1 MKKNSITSLTALVIL
16 TLLASACISTS
27 RNYRLGREA
36 MKSGQ
41 FDRSIEYFETALAEY
56 PQKSEVRTMLFQA
69 RLNSYYQHLQ
79 KAREKRAAGDMEAA
93 LASYNR
99 ALEIFP
105 GNQKLQQEIDSY
117 TGSAPAKPEREF
129 VSEIAAP
136 VALAV
141 DAQEKVSIRL
151 RNTPVSTIFKSVGR
165 SFQVNILFDKDFR
178 DFSYTLEVENLGF
191 YDIINQLCL
200 ISSTQYRVLDAASIL
215 VYPNVLNKK
224 REFEL
229 RGIKTFFLSN
239 IRAEEAKKTITAVFR
254 DQQPLVQEE
263 INLNALIVR
272 ADISTLQEIER
283 FLYTIDMERNE
294 VEIDVEI
301 LEINRSLINKIGA
314 DFGANAYGLAAGQV
328 EGDGKINQTI
338 NLKDITSTNFF
349 LTVPSAALHLLA
361 SSDDNKII
369 AKPNMRGVEGEEIS
383 FMVGDE
389 VPIPE
394 TQFGSFAAGG
404 LNTVPTTSY
413 RYKNIG
419 VEIKMI
425 PFIHDNNEVT
435 LQIELNI
442 QFIASY
448 VGAFPILGKREIKNT
463 IRLKEGETNIIGG
476 LIRDDVRGSLSGFP
490 LLARIPLLGKLF
502 GASENNIRQTDLI
515 FSVTPRIIRK
525 GSPGQFKRET
535 IWSGIVQSAPAM
547 EIGQSDPLDL
557 RRRISEAVALD
568 NRENVLTIS
577 PAVGRFPVNSESH
590 LMVMLN
596 CDTEISSLSL
606 SGSIRGIEVEI
617 LELRTDFSNADES
630 SMLKNISGDS
640 FDIGFSFPSPRK
652 FNQAPLVQVK
662 ARFSNAGK
670 AVFSLER
677 VAAYGP
683 NRQPINLRPASS
695 HIEIY

>member
-1 MKKNSITSLTALVIL
+1 MIKHKNTSLTALVML
-16 TLLASACISTS
+16 TLLASACVSTS
-27 RNYRLGREA
+27 RTFRLGREA

-41 FDRSIEYFETALAEY
+41 YDRSIEYFEAALAEY
-56 PQKSEVRTMLFQA
+56 PHKAEVRTMLFQA

-79 KAREKRAAGDMEAA
+79 EAREKRTSGDREAA
-93 LASYNR
+93 LASYNH

-105 GNQKLQQEIDSY
+105 GNNKLQQEIDAY
-117 TGSAPAKPEREF
+117 TGTSSEPAEKAFSSEISAP
-129 VSEIAAP
+129 VS
-136 VALAV
+136 LSV
-141 DAQEKVSIRL
+141 DKQEKVSIRL

-165 SFQVNILFDKDFR
+165 SFQVNVLFDKDFR

-191 YDIINQLCL
+191 HEIINQLCL
-200 ISSTQYRVLDAASIL
+200 VSNTQFRVLDSSSIL

-314 DFGANAYGLAAGQV
+314 DFGANVYGLAAGQAD
-328 EGDGKINQTI
+328 GDGKINQTI
-338 NLKDITSTNFF
+338 NLKDITSSNFF
-349 LTVPSAALHLLA
+349 LTIPSAALHLLA

-389 VPIPE
+389 VPIPD

-404 LNTVPTTSY
+404 LNTVPTTTY

-425 PFIHDNNEVT
+425 PFIHNNNEVT

-448 VGAFPILGKREIKNT
+448 TGTFPILGKREIKNT

-476 LIRDDVRGSLSGFP
+476 LIRDDVRGSMSGFP
-490 LLARIPLLGKLF
+490 LLAKIPLLGKLF

-515 FSVTPRIIRK
+515 FSVTPKIIRK
-525 GSPGQFKRET
+525 SEPGEIKRET
-535 IWSGIVQSAPAM
+535 IWTGIVQSAPM
-547 EIGQSDPLDL
+547 ELSQSDPADL

-577 PAVGRFPVNSESH
+577 PAVARFPVNSESH

-596 CDTEISSLSL
+596 CDSEISSLSL

-617 LELRTDFSNADES
+617 LELRTDFNNADES

-640 FDIGFSFPSPRK
+640 FDIGFSFPNPRK
-652 FNQAPLVQVK
+652 FNQAPLVQIKV
-662 ARFSNAGK
+662 RLPNTGK
-670 AVFSLER
+670 AVFSLDR
-677 VAAYGP
+677 VAAYGV
-683 NRQPINLRPASS
+683 NRQPVTIRPASS